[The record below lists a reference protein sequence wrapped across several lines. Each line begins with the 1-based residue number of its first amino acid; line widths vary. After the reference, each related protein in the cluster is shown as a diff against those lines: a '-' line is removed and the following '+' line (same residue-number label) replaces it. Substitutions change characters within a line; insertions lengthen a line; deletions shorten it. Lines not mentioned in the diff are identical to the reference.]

1 MRQRHRPLW
10 AVAWLAA
17 FALGLWLSH
26 RDAAPNP
33 AHAAPLPPADPSTT
47 HSPTYPLSAA
57 LSLGDNL
64 LVNPNFEDGFSQR
77 EDGAVR
83 VAVGWQPWYR
93 FDPSVEHQ
101 RRPEWSPEYLWLP
114 SIRVLHGDYGQKVF
128 NSWAVHDA
136 GIYQKVRDVPVGAR
150 LEFSI
155 WVQIWTSE
163 CDDICLSPLDP
174 KQGCR
179 GLTNGDYAVG
189 VGIDPTGAAP
199 VGRNLPLPTTIV
211 WSDIKAPAYD
221 RWVRLSVQAVAQSST
236 VTVFTRS
243 QPHIA
248 VKHNDSYWDTAD
260 LRVVTDAMPP
270 TSGETSLRPTAAAPV
285 APTQPAATP
294 TPAVSPTPS
303 ATPTPAMTADP
314 GPARGCWDAWD
325 NGGFENGTADWT
337 LRGAAEIGGKG
348 AARSGD
354 KALALGGKGPG
365 GSSAGASVAE
375 AERLVYLP
383 PDLNR
388 ATLSFWAWRGVDP
401 LVSPNPPAADG
412 LDERSE
418 QSVVVETLD
427 GTPLAFALRPRRIS
441 DTDWQHYELDL
452 TAFRGRNLRIRFAV
466 KTQAGDSMTLRVDD
480 VALEV
485 CRPDG
490 PQARARQMRRF
501 LPRPDT
507 DQQAGRGVR
516 LGFLRYSQTQ
526 PDITAFPAQCDAVAF
541 EFAQFENFGPPVN
554 LEGWTLADAG
564 GNSYTFPYLVMPRG
578 YQVRVW
584 TGPGLDFIGP
594 AVADLHAA
602 FGGQLWR
609 DTSDTLT
616 LQDAAGKVVTIFDY
630 KWED

>member
-1 MRQRHRPLW
+1 MRQRYPPLW
-10 AVAWLAA
+10 AVAWLFA
-17 FALGLWLSH
+17 FALGLWLSY
-26 RDAAPNP
+26 RIVVSDT
-33 AHAAPLPPADPSTT
+33 AHAGPLPSALGPQPSALN
-47 HSPTYPLSAA
+47 PQLPA

-64 LVNPNFEDGFSQR
+64 LVNPNFEDGFTQR

-136 GIYQKVRDVPVGAR
+136 GIYQKVHDVPVGAR

-270 TSGETSLRPTAAAPV
+270 TAGETTLRPAATARV
-285 APTQPAATP
+285 ALTQPAATP
-294 TPAVSPTPS
+294 TPATSPTPT

-314 GPARGCWDAWD
+314 GPAKGCWDAWD
-325 NGGFENGTADWT
+325 NGGFEDGGAGWT
-337 LRGAAEIGGKG
+337 LRGPAEMGSKG

-354 KALALGGKGPG
+354 KALALGGRGP
-365 GSSAGASVAE
+365 SSSGALVAE

-388 ATLSFWAWRGVDP
+388 ATLSFSAWRSVDP
-401 LVSPNPPAADG
+401 LAPPNPPAADG

-418 QSVVVETLD
+418 QSVIVETLD
-427 GTPLAFALRPRRIS
+427 GTPLAFALRPRRVA

-452 TAFRGRNLRIRFAV
+452 TAFRGRNLRVRFQV
-466 KTQAGDSMTLRVDD
+466 KIVPGDSMTLRVDD
-480 VALEV
+480 VALEL

-507 DQQAGRGVR
+507 DQQAGQGVR

-526 PDITAFPAQCDAVAF
+526 PDMTAFPAQCDAVAF

-554 LEGWTLADAG
+554 LEGWTLADAA
-564 GNSYTFPYLVMPRG
+564 GNRYTFPYLVVPRG

-602 FGGQLWR
+602 FGGQLW
-609 DTSDTLT
+609 DDMGDTLT
-616 LQDAAGKVVTIFDY
+616 LRDAAGKVVTTFSY
-630 KWED
+630 EWED

>member
-1 MRQRHRPLW
+1 MRQRQRPLW
-10 AVAWLAA
+10 AVAWTIA
-17 FALGLWLSH
+17 FALGLWLAY
-26 RDAAPNP
+26 RGVVPDP
-33 AHAAPLPPADPSTT
+33 AHAAPLPPVTT
-47 HSPTYPLSAA
+47 HLPTTHPLAAA

-64 LVNPNFEDGFSQR
+64 LVNPNFEDGFTQR

-93 FDPSVEHQ
+93 YDPGVEHQ

-136 GIYQKVRDVPVGAR
+136 GIYQKVHAVPVGAR

-155 WVQIWTSE
+155 WVQVWTSE

-179 GLTNGDYAVG
+179 GLTHGDYAVG

-243 QPHIA
+243 RPGIA

-270 TSGETSLRPTAAAPV
+270 TSGETTLRPVTPARATP
-285 APTQPAATP
+285 PQPAATP
-294 TPAVSPTPS
+294 TPATSPTPT
-303 ATPTPAMTADP
+303 ATPTPAMTAEP
-314 GPARGCWDAWD
+314 GPDRGCWDAWD
-325 NGGFENGTADWT
+325 NGGFEDGAAGWT
-337 LRGAAEIGGKG
+337 LTGAAEMGGKG
-348 AARSGD
+348 AARNGER
-354 KALALGGKGPG
+354 ALVLGGKGPSAAG
-365 GSSAGASVAE
+365 GTVAE

-388 ATLSFWAWRGVDP
+388 AVLSFWAWRGVDP
-401 LVSPNPPAADG
+401 LVPPSPPAPDG
-412 LDERSE
+412 LDARSE

-427 GTPLAFALRPRRIS
+427 GTPLAFALRPRRVA
-441 DTDWQHYELDL
+441 DEGWQRYELDL
-452 TAFRGRNLRIRFAV
+452 TAYRGRNLRVRFQV
-466 KTQAGDSMTLRVDD
+466 RNRLGDSMMLRVDD
-480 VALEV
+480 VGLEL

-490 PQARARQMRRF
+490 PQARARQARRF

-507 DQQAGRGVR
+507 DQQGGQGVR

-554 LEGWTLADAG
+554 LEGWTLADAA
-564 GNSYTFPYLVMPRG
+564 GNTYTFPYLVMPAG

-602 FGGQLWR
+602 FSGQLWG
-609 DTSDTLT
+609 DTGDTLT
-616 LQDAAGKVVTIFDY
+616 LRDAAGRVVTKFDY
-630 KWED
+630 RWED